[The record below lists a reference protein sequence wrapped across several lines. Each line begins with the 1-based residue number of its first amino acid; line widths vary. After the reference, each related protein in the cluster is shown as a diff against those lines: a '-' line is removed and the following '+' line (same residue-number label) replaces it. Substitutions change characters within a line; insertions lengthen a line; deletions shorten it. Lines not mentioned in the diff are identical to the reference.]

1 MGKHIDIHAGLI
13 ERCQRNEARAQAEI
27 YRLYSK
33 AMYNVSLRIVG
44 NREDAEDVL
53 QESFVS
59 AFRSIDLFRAESSFG
74 SWLKRIVINR
84 SLNQIRGKIYFT
96 EVKDE
101 IMGFFDSAEEEEQ
114 DEIEYSVKDIKNVL
128 TQLSDGY
135 RAVFTLYMFED
146 HSHKE
151 IAELLKI
158 TESTSK
164 SQLNRAKKKVREHL
178 IQLKN
183 ERRQA

>member
-1 MGKHIDIHAGLI
+1 
-13 ERCQRNEARAQAEI
+13 
-27 YRLYSK
+27 
-33 AMYNVSLRIVG
+33 MYNVSLRIVG

-59 AFRSIDLFRAESSFG
+59 AFRSVDRFRAESSFG

-84 SLNQIRGKIYFT
+84 SLNQIRGKVHFS

-101 IMGFFDSAEEEEQ
+101 ILGFFDSPEDEEEQ
-114 DEIEYSVKDIKNVL
+114 EEIEYTANDIKQVL
-128 TQLSDGY
+128 RHLSDGY
-135 RAVFTLYMFED
+135 RTVFTLYMFED
-146 HSHKE
+146 HKHKE
-151 IAELLKI
+151 IAELLNI

-164 SQLNRAKKKVREHL
+164 SQLNRAKKKVRELL
-178 IQLKN
+178 IQLKH